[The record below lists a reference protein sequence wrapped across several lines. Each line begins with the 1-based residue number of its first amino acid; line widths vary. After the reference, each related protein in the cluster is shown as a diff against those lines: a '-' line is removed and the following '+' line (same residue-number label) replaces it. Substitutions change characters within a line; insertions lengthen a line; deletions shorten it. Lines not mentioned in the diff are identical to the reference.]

1 MFTWN
6 IDMRYLIVI
15 CGNAAIFLMRVYV
28 FLYRLIDLYVSIRL
42 FTGEIS
48 LVLNLMGI
56 VFN

>member
-1 MFTWN
+1 
-6 IDMRYLIVI
+6 MRYLIVI